1 LRMHSLVMLAGIAAA
16 MAAIAGTPSEWIP
29 ARWHSHDPATLELLD
44 DSPVNCLLLEPAD
57 QDRRFSGAAAK
68 RGAVVLAVVHPG
80 PMAEDQLGR
89 AASFGM
95 NGLVLEGDFEAPVL
109 ARLRTAAAHAGLLV
123 VELPSRARIRL
134 DSGDSIVG
142 TSQGL
147 WPGLEIEHNGKTIA
161 GPTSAP
167 WIYTNG
173 GFLRF
178 LKARTG
184 ATVWLGVQ
192 PPKGTVFP
200 VERYI
205 QAIGDTA
212 IPGAHW
218 VLALDPD
225 FEKRLYAGETEARKG
240 WKRIAAHLRFYQQWR
255 HAANFGRF
263 GVVMDRD
270 TGGLLSGFLLD
281 LLAAQRTSAT
291 VIPPGRVSA
300 KALRGVSILLDL
312 ESESLSE
319 QERKSLADFIA
330 GGGMVLEPPK
340 SVQFPPPDENQVVP
354 DRRDLDR
361 LQGLWEM
368 VYNATLRKNFGVR
381 AFNTVGVLTG
391 VTTPDRGRSVLVHL
405 LNFTDYSGEA
415 ITVHALGTWKHARMY
430 QPEGPSVDLTVY
442 PVKEGTAVDVDRF
455 ATAIA
460 IQFE

>member
-1 LRMHSLVMLAGIAAA
+1 MHFLVMLAGLAAA
-16 MAAIAGTPSEWIP
+16 MAANPSAPSEWIP
-29 ARWHSHDPATLELLD
+29 ARWRSHNPATLALLD
-44 DSPVNCLLLEPAD
+44 DSPVNCLLLEAGD
-57 QDRRFSGAAAK
+57 QDPGFMQAAARRGAA
-68 RGAVVLAVVHPG
+68 VLAVVHPG
-80 PMAEDQLGR
+80 PTAEDQLRG
-89 AASFGM
+89 AASFRM
-95 NGLVLEGDFEAPVL
+95 NGVVLEGDFDGPVL
-109 ARLRTAAAHAGLLV
+109 NRLRAAAAQSKLMV
-123 VELPSRARIRL
+123 VELPSRAHIRL
-134 DSGDSIVG
+134 DSGDAIIG
-142 TSQGL
+142 AGQGL

-192 PPKGTVFP
+192 PPRGTIFP
-200 VERYI
+200 VERYL

-218 VLALDPD
+218 VLALDRD
-225 FEKRLYAGETEARKG
+225 FEERLYTGEPRARKD

-255 HAANFGRF
+255 SAANFGRF
-263 GVVMDRD
+263 GVVIDRD
-270 TGGLLSGFLLD
+270 TGGLLSSFLLD
-281 LLAAQRTSAT
+281 MLAAQRTSAT
-291 VIPPGRVSA
+291 VIPPGRVNA
-300 KALRGVSILLDL
+300 EALRGVSVLLDL
-312 ESESLSE
+312 ESESLSS

-330 GGGMVLEPPK
+330 GGGIVLAPPK
-340 SVQFPPPDENQVVP
+340 PVQFPPADANKIVP

-368 VYNATLRKNFGVR
+368 IYNATLRKNFGVR

-391 VTTPDRGRSVLVHL
+391 VTTPDRGRSLLVHL
-405 LNFTDYSGEA
+405 LNFTDYPGEA
-415 ITVHALGTWKHARMY
+415 ITVHALGTWKRARRY
-430 QPEGPSVDLTVY
+430 QPEGPPVDLKVY